1 MARILGRHLA
11 GAVAAALA
19 DTRVVA
25 INGARQAGKSTL
37 VHAVMKGRAGEER
50 TLDDTTTLAAARADP
65 NRFVRHDG
73 LLALDEVQ
81 RAPELMLAIKV
92 AVDRSTEAGQ
102 FLLTGS
108 ARLLGL
114 RNLPDALVGR
124 METLELW
131 PFSQGE
137 IEQRREGFIDAVFSD
152 EVQVRAQGD
161 ESREGYAER
170 ISRGGFPEAVRR
182 DEGRRARFF
191 SAYGGDLVDR
201 DVSQLADIQRRDVL
215 HQLLKTIAGR
225 AAQLLKNERLA
236 SDAGLPTTTL
246 ERYLSLFEEV
256 FLIKRVLPWSA
267 STTERAVR
275 MRKLLF
281 VDSGLCAHLQGRT
294 VKRLERDDAAL
305 GPLLENFVLGELA
318 RQLGWAAT
326 QATLHHYRTRD
337 GVEVDAVLEAAD
349 GRIVGIEVKSAETVR
364 TEDFS
369 GLRHLQARVP
379 DRFHHG
385 LVLYTG
391 GKTLP
396 FGDRLVAAPIE
407 ALWSTEISTRR
418 GRR

>member
-1 MARILGRHLA
+1 MTRILERHLA
-11 GAVAAALA
+11 TAAVAALT

-25 INGARQAGKSTL
+25 VNGARQAGKSTL
-37 VHAVMKGRAGEER
+37 VHALMKGRTGEER
-50 TLDDTTTLAAARADP
+50 TLDDATTLAAARADP

-73 LLALDEVQ
+73 LLAIDEIQ
-81 RAPELMLAIKV
+81 RAPELMMAIKAV
-92 AVDRSTEAGQ
+92 VDRSTEPGQ

-114 RNLPDALVGR
+114 RKLPDALVGR

-137 IEQRREGFIDAVFSD
+137 IERRRDEFIDAVFAD
-152 EVQVRAQGD
+152 EVRLRAPAD
-161 ESREGYAER
+161 EARTAYVER
-170 ISRGGFPEAVRR
+170 VARGGFPEAVRR

-191 SAYGGDLVDR
+191 AAYGGDLVDR
-201 DVSQLADIQRRDVL
+201 DVSQLADIQRRDAL
-215 HQLLKTIAGR
+215 HGLLKTMAGR

-236 SDAGLPTTTL
+236 SDAGLATTTL
-246 ERYLSLFEEV
+246 ERYLALFEEV
-256 FLIKRVLPWSA
+256 FLIKRLPAWSA

-281 VDSGLCAHLQGRT
+281 VDSGLCADLQGRT
-294 VKRLERDDAAL
+294 VKRLLRDDAAL

-318 RQLGWAAT
+318 RQLGWSDT
-326 QATLHHYRTRD
+326 RATLHHYRTRD
-337 GVEVDAVLEAAD
+337 GIEVDGVLEASD
-349 GRIVGIEVKSAETVR
+349 GRIVGIEVKAAETVR
-364 TEDFS
+364 TEDFA

-379 DRFHHG
+379 GRFHHG

-391 GKTLP
+391 SKILP
-396 FGDRLVAAPIE
+396 FGDQLLAAPIA
-407 ALWSTEISTRR
+407 ALWRTEFDA